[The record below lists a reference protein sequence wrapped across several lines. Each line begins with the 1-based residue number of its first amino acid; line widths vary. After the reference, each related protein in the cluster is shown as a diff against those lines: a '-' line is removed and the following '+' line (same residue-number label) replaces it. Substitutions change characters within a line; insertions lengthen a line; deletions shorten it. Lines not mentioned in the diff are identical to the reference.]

1 MLKEARTNGCKP
13 LYHTSAHINTGLV
26 DLEDYDEYYA
36 YDDPDDPYTDRPQHV
51 SGLPGGTSGITG
63 RIPSYY
69 RDILKQIYD
78 RFWIREFTCVDVR
91 MIRGL
96 KKFKCQQLRSF
107 SNYGVVTS
115 TVKRIKRGEKPLR
128 VWKLTSG
135 AINYFA
141 ERS

>member
-1 MLKEARTNGCKP
+1 M
-13 LYHTSAHINTGLV
+13 
-26 DLEDYDEYYA
+26 DDDESL
-36 YDDPDDPYTDRPQHV
+36 TQNLR
-51 SGLPGGTSGITG
+51 GTPGGTSGIAG
-63 RIPSYY
+63 RVPHTL
-69 RDILKQIYD
+69 RETLKKLYD
-78 RFWIREFTCVDVR
+78 RFWIKEFTCVDVR
-91 MIRGL
+91 KIKGL
-96 KKFKCQQLRSF
+96 ENFKCQQLRTF